1 MEETPDELMQS
12 CRNVLIPP
20 TLSVDPRLGNF
31 RRDGEFRNRCAG
43 IMPARKNGLRYAT
56 PGTILQRLGKTLHVQ
71 TDDITREPLPR
82 RWVELIQHLNEQER
96 KRSERSEPEPRRQ

>member
-20 TLSVDPRLGNF
+20 TLSVDPRLGDF

-43 IMPARKNGLRYAT
+43 IMPARTNGLRDAT
-56 PGTILQRLGKTLHVQ
+56 PGNDFAAV
-71 TDDITREPLPR
+71 
-82 RWVELIQHLNEQER
+82 
-96 KRSERSEPEPRRQ
+96 RQDVARPDG